1 MSKKENKSSNKNDE
15 LKIESLAKINDF
27 QDNIKSNSTLK
38 EILKLGLKQ
47 TNTTTKEVLPK
58 LANAVVSYINEF
70 KANLKDKTKTDD
82 MMKFLSRT
90 EIAKH
95 CYQLVG
101 YDRKVEINDLFEKL
115 VSRSI
120 RLAILIVDYPS
131 QFSVDENTHDVFV
144 MSKVLEPKI
153 DVKIKGSKATKKVLN
168 KDESLL
174 PVSTYI
180 VDKMYKQKYP
190 TGTRKTQ
197 TKDEKTISNFK
208 NITKDFLVGMKK
220 LIEYSS
226 KQNVKFFDM
235 VDDTTFE
242 SLEEIKDFL
251 NSEDYQNIRTFSV
264 EYQVDFNGKLE
275 KAINQ

>member
-38 EILKLGLKQ
+38 EILK
-47 TNTTTKEVLPK
+47 
-58 LANAVVSYINEF
+58 
-70 KANLKDKTKTDD
+70 
-82 MMKFLSRT
+82 FLSRT

-115 VSRSI
+115 VSRAI

-251 NSEDYQNIRTFSV
+251 NSEDYSNIRAFSV

-275 KAINQ
+275 KAIN